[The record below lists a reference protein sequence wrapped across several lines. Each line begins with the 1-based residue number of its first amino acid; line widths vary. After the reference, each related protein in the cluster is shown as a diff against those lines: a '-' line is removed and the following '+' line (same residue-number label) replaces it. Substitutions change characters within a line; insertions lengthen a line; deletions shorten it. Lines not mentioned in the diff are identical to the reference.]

1 MSSNTKPQNVSKCH
15 KLRHVFVC
23 RVSASLACHIDSA
36 SSNLALWFSAV
47 LEMHEAPSCETRLQH
62 SAHTACWTTS
72 VVVTVTTCEHSVREM
87 KYVCIIRMDPCNPAQ
102 DVGSEGFGVSPT
114 PHNWLAQAHWLGKSR
129 SPPTYMPSCQS
140 YWLQCSSLVTESHC
154 KRCNG
159 IALKNT
165 YISIWGKREVWW
177 AQSNHREYQLQS
189 TTSSTQ
195 SQMQLHVVV
204 LTLILKCGMI
214 CAHGEPYYI
223 LRRAMHLLIS
233 CAPLSQ
239 CWYASVSCGIYTY
252 I

>member
-1 MSSNTKPQNVSKCH
+1 MGDPVLGASLTTLMSSNTKPQNVSKCH

-23 RVSASLACHIDSA
+23 RVSALLACHIDSA

-87 KYVCIIRMDPCNPAQ
+87 KYVCSIRMDPCNPAQ
-102 DVGSEGFGVSPT
+102 VVGSEGFGASPT

-159 IALKNT
+159 ISSEKHLYK
-165 YISIWGKREVWW
+165 YLGQKRGLMSSI
-177 AQSNHREYQLQS
+177 
-189 TTSSTQ
+189 
-195 SQMQLHVVV
+195 
-204 LTLILKCGMI
+204 
-214 CAHGEPYYI
+214 
-223 LRRAMHLLIS
+223 
-233 CAPLSQ
+233 
-239 CWYASVSCGIYTY
+239 
-252 I
+252 